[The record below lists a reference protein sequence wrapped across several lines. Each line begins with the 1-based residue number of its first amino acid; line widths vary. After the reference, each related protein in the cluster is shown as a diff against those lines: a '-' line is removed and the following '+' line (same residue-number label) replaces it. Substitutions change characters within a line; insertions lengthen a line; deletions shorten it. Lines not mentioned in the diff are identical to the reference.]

1 MENRRSY
8 LLDQRS
14 HGRKVAAVWPARFP
28 AELLWAHGFCV
39 SEVWDPPLDRDLSP
53 AHLQPFTCSIV
64 SGGFELLASGG
75 TDVAD
80 VLVFPHTCDSIQNLA
95 TLAKDLLGERRPCLT
110 FYMPKGDRGPRA
122 ATFLAQQL
130 RDLSGQLEQ
139 TGATATDLSM
149 REALALGCR
158 RANLLRELYARRAEG
173 PLACSNEAF
182 YTAVRG
188 CEFLWP
194 EDAVSRLE
202 ALLGLDRHG
211 SAGGVPLV
219 FTGVLP
225 LPKDLPSVL
234 DGLGVR
240 VVEDDFLGCGRRVC
254 RNEVAD
260 GNDFYTTLALR
271 LLALPPCP
279 TQGAPVEARLAFL
292 TELVERSAARGV
304 VFLSL
309 RACEPDL
316 FERPSLVA
324 GLKAKGLPVLILE
337 TETGATTPGGMLT
350 RLEAFLEVVA

>member
-14 HGRKVAAVWPARFP
+14 QGRKVAAVWPARFP

-39 SEVWDPPLDRDLSP
+39 SEVWDPPLERALSP
-53 AHLQPFTCSIV
+53 AHLQPFACSIV

-95 TLAKDLLGERRPCLT
+95 TLSKDLLGEKRPCLT
-110 FYMPKGDRGPRA
+110 FYLPKGDQGPRA
-122 ATFLAQQL
+122 VTFLARQL
-130 RDLSGQLEQ
+130 RDLSGQLERA
-139 TGATATDLSM
+139 GATATAHSM
-149 REALALGCR
+149 EDSLALGRR

-173 PLACSNEAF
+173 TLACSNEAF
-182 YTAVRG
+182 YAAVRA

-194 EDAVSRLE
+194 QDAVSRLE
-202 ALLGLDRHG
+202 ALLGPDRHG
-211 SAGGVPLV
+211 DAGGVPLL

-225 LPKDLPSVL
+225 VPKDLPSVL
-234 DGLGVR
+234 DRLGVR
-240 VVEDDFLGCGRRVC
+240 VVEDDFLGCGRRVL
-254 RNEVAD
+254 RHETAD
-260 GNDFYTTLALR
+260 GADFHATLASR
-271 LLALPPCP
+271 VLALPPCP
-279 TQGAPVEARLAFL
+279 TQGAPIEARSAFL
-292 TELVERSAARGV
+292 IELAERSRARGV

-316 FERPSLVA
+316 FERPALVA
-324 GLKAKGLPVLILE
+324 GLKSKGLPVLILE
-337 TETGATTPGGMLT
+337 TETGATTPAGMLT